1 MARCRT
7 DGDAVQDEL
16 VRRLI
21 AAGVVLSLVPA
32 LSGCSTSD
40 PDGDGAAS
48 REAVAAE
55 INDLPNVSTAS
66 VGEEKTTDGL
76 SSHYRIAVDISAPG
90 AGRSQADV
98 AELIDRVLP
107 LAWSTRGH
115 EPDAGVVLRIR
126 TEPQLE
132 IGRIAQDSGW
142 RDVGFLSDP
151 RLIERIGYQATFGRR
166 SLDEQIGTWPI
177 DTPRGAPTGG
187 LRTRGQPGPGTPE

>member
-1 MARCRT
+1 MSGA
-7 DGDAVQDEL
+7 D
-16 VRRLI
+16 
-21 AAGVVLSLVPA
+21 AGV
-32 LSGCSTSD
+32 
-40 PDGDGAAS
+40 AAS

-55 INDLPNVSTAS
+55 INALPDVSTLT
-66 VGEEKTTDGL
+66 VDEEKTTDGL
-76 SSHYRIAVDISAPG
+76 SAHYRIAVDISAPA
-90 AGRSQADV
+90 AGRSEEDV
-98 AELIDRVLP
+98 AELINAVLP

-142 RDVGFLSDP
+142 RDVGFPADP
-151 RLIERIGYQATFGRR
+151 RLIEKIGYQATFGRR

-187 LRTRGQPGPGTPE
+187 VRTRGQPGPGTPE